1 MSCLRSILPAL
12 VLVGSTACGDGVI
25 QFGPDTDSG
34 GGNNITISGN
44 ISSVIVDNALRD
56 IVVFVYTDLS
66 SDIQLPQGL
75 PGLTSSDFTA
85 VRTQVI
91 ASGAARSFS
100 LDNVRRGVLT
110 VIFLQDRATDPDG
123 QVDESDIASDSV
135 AVFDGEGR
143 LNPVRAGQSVNLA
156 DIEIDFPAAAAIADR
171 IVITTTDEAA
181 RGN

>member
-66 SDIQLPQGL
+66 SDCLL
-75 PGLTSSDFTA
+75 YTSPSP
-85 VRTQVI
+85 R
-91 ASGAARSFS
+91 
-100 LDNVRRGVLT
+100 
-110 VIFLQDRATDPDG
+110 
-123 QVDESDIASDSV
+123 DS
-135 AVFDGEGR
+135 
-143 LNPVRAGQSVNLA
+143 
-156 DIEIDFPAAAAIADR
+156 
-171 IVITTTDEAA
+171 
-181 RGN
+181 